1 MDTNSI
7 SIEFRKDDNNI
18 EFGVVVVNDT
28 FVVNKK
34 GRLDKDKSN
43 FGGIYLR
50 VDKDNIQRNILY
62 RFAILVSLIKN
73 GKIEFEL

>member
-1 MDTNSI
+1 MDIKDI
-7 SIEFRKDDNNI
+7 SIEFRKDENDI
-18 EFGVVVVNDT
+18 EFGVVIVNET

-43 FGGIYLR
+43 FGGIYPR
-50 VDKDNIQRNILY
+50 VDKENIQRNILY

>member
-1 MDTNSI
+1 MDINNI
-7 SIEFRKDDNNI
+7 SIEFKKDNNNI
-18 EFGVVVVNDT
+18 EFGVVTVNDT

-43 FGGIYLR
+43 FVCIYSR
-50 VDKDNIQRNILY
+50 VDKDNIQRSILY
-62 RFAILVSLIKN
+62 RYAILVSLIKN

>member
-1 MDTNSI
+1 MEITDI

-18 EFGVVVVNDT
+18 EFGVVTVNKI
-28 FVVNKK
+28 FAVNKK
-34 GRLDKDKSN
+34 GRLDKDLNN
-43 FGGIYLR
+43 FGGIYPK
-50 VDKDNIQRNILY
+50 VDKDNIQRSVLY